1 VITVQA
7 VLQGFATIGVV
18 IALGFLLAHVGVLDL
33 SAQLLLS
40 RLAFYVA
47 SPALMVTVLGGTDVA
62 DVFSRSLAASA
73 CGVVVAGGTYVVLAR
88 AVWHKSA
95 GDTVIGAL
103 SSAYVNAAN
112 LGIPISAYVLG
123 DASLVA
129 PMLLMQLIV
138 LQPAALAVLDGTR
151 GGSGFTWSALVRR
164 PLTNPLTVGSLVG
177 VLVSVTGVALPSVV
191 DDPLRLVGGM
201 AVPGMLIAYGVSLR
215 LGPLPGAGP
224 DAVEIT
230 TIAALKLVAQPL
242 SAYLAGRWVFGLDG
256 AALLAVTVTAAL
268 PTAQNIFVHA
278 TRYNQAVLVARD
290 AIFVTTVLCV
300 PVLFVITP
308 LLT

>member
-1 VITVQA
+1 
-7 VLQGFATIGVV
+7 
-18 IALGFLLAHVGVLDL
+18 
-33 SAQLLLS
+33 
-40 RLAFYVA
+40 
-47 SPALMVTVLGGTDVA
+47 VLGGTDVA

-73 CGVVVAGGTYVVLAR
+73 CGVVVAGGTYVVVAR

-129 PMLLMQLIV
+129 PMLLMQLLV

-151 GGSGFTWSALVRR
+151 GGSGFTWSALLRR
-164 PLTNPLTVGSLVG
+164 PLTNPLTVGSLLG
-177 VLVSVTGVALPSVV
+177 VLVSLTGVTLPSVV

-224 DAVEIT
+224 GAVEIT
-230 TIAALKLVAQPL
+230 TIAALKLLAQPL
-242 SAYLAGRWVFGLDG
+242 SAYLAGRALGLDG

-278 TRYNQAVLVARD
+278 TRYDQAVLVARD

-300 PVLFVITP
+300 PVIFVITP

>member
-1 VITVQA
+1 
-7 VLQGFATIGVV
+7 VLEGFATIGVV
-18 IALGFLLAHVGVLDL
+18 IALGFLLAHLGVLDA
-33 SAQLLLS
+33 SAQMLLS
-40 RLAFYVA
+40 RLAFFVA

-73 CGVVVAGGTYVVLAR
+73 CGVAVAGGVYVALAR
-88 AVWHKSA
+88 AVWHKSL

-129 PMLLMQLIV
+129 PMLLMQLVV

-151 GGSGFTWSALVRR
+151 GGSGFTWAALLTR
-164 PLTNPLTVGSLVG
+164 PLRNPLTIGSLVG
-177 VLVSVTGVALPSVV
+177 VLLSVTGTSLPGAI

-224 DAVEIT
+224 GAVEIG

-242 SAYLAGRWVFGLDG
+242 SAYLVARTVFGLEDN
-256 AALLAVTVTAAL
+256 ALLAVTVTAAL
-268 PTAQNIFVHA
+268 PTAQNIFIHA
-278 TRYNQAVLVARD
+278 TRYDQAVLVARD
-290 AIFVTTVLCV
+290 AIFVTTVLSV
-300 PVLFVITP
+300 PTIFVISA
-308 LLT
+308 LLA

>member
-1 VITVQA
+1 VQG
-7 VLQGFATIGVV
+7 VLEGFATIGVV
-18 IALGFLLAHVGVLDL
+18 IALGFVLAHLGVLDA
-33 SAQLLLS
+33 SAQMLLS
-40 RLAFYVA
+40 RLAFFVA

-73 CGVVVAGGTYVVLAR
+73 CGVAVAGGAYVALAR
-88 AVWHKSA
+88 AVWHKSL

-129 PMLLMQLIV
+129 PMLLMQLVV

-151 GGSGFTWSALVRR
+151 GGSGFTWAALLTR
-164 PLTNPLTVGSLVG
+164 PLRNPLTIGSLVG
-177 VLVSVTGVALPSVV
+177 VLLSVTGTSLPGAI

-224 DAVEIT
+224 GAVEIG

-242 SAYLAGRWVFGLDG
+242 SAYLVARTVFGLEDN
-256 AALLAVTVTAAL
+256 ALLAVTVTAAL
-268 PTAQNIFVHA
+268 PTAQNIFIHA
-278 TRYNQAVLVARD
+278 TRYDQAVLVARD
-290 AIFVTTVLCV
+290 AIFVTTVLSV
-300 PVLFVITP
+300 PAIFVISA
-308 LLT
+308 LLA